1 MSKKGQ
7 SIFSFSK
14 ANPYSSLFQD
24 FLYHPLSSQACC
36 CPLILKFFIS
46 FFPRDFSNL
55 FPSPPTS
62 PPFFF
67 FFFHHFSFPLLN
79 SPLSFIS
86 FQERVLFIYFFMS
99 SIPSTHLIANST
111 NMVVVLL
118 LIPREISYH
127 SYPEKCLP
135 LASGSMFQFCLHI
148 LPTSPLMSLIWNR
161 HRLFLYSSLG
171 DCTHPYILNCYLHIE
186 SFNSSPNFFFFLE

>member
-36 CPLILKFFIS
+36 CPLILKYFIF

-55 FPSPPTS
+55 FPSPPIS
-62 PPFFF
+62 PLFFF
-67 FFFHHFSFPLLN
+67 FL
-79 SPLSFIS
+79 
-86 FQERVLFIYFFMS
+86 MS
-99 SIPSTHLIANST
+99 SIPTTHLTANST
-111 NMVVVLL
+111 NMVAVLL
-118 LIPREISYH
+118 LFPQEVSYH
-127 SYPEKCLP
+127 SYPKSLFLWLVAPCSK
-135 LASGSMFQFCLHI
+135 LASTFC
-148 LPTSPLMSLIWNR
+148 PLLLLCPSFGIGIDY
-161 HRLFLYSSLG
+161 LFLYSSLG

-186 SFNSSPNFFFFLE
+186 SFNSSPNFFSFLE